1 MQLNIF
7 STSPVI
13 MDKPVVEIETG
24 TTWFSVKCDPNGKLP
39 CGLNIARFVQFN
51 LVQKDYDPR
60 LGIWRT
66 LYNYTAYD
74 KENNKALFPRY
85 ALNAFITFLGEDYDI
100 RITEV
105 RPVMSRDI
113 KISMKRG
120 FELREHQKE
129 LFNFFISEGSY
140 KPLSAQ
146 CGQGK
151 CLRNSELI
159 KIPGGWKRMGDIRV
173 GDLVTAR
180 DGTAVEVTG
189 VYPQGVK
196 QLYVVGFEDGRSLQ
210 CTADHLWTVTLAR
223 SFDGGAKAK
232 QKQFVLSTKELM
244 EEFAK
249 PSNRGRIH
257 IPLIDSE
264 KIPDIE
270 LPLDP
275 YVLGVLIG
283 DGGLSGKQIRL
294 TTDDWIINKVLD
306 RLGPGYEARDIVRN
320 KYAVDYCRDVLIT
333 YSPAPFDN
341 PLRHTLTSIGLMGL
355 RSWEKF
361 IPDIYLNGS
370 TEQRMDLI
378 RGLMDT
384 DGYISD
390 PKKSL
395 GRNGK
400 PPKCG
405 SPEFST
411 TSERLADQFRK
422 LIWSVGGIC
431 KCRTKIPVY
440 TYKGEHKCGRLAY
453 IIRFRVKHLDD
464 FVSLPRK
471 KELATHENQYTH
483 KLKLRVTGV
492 APILNKE
499 ECTCISVN
507 HPEQLY
513 VAGDYIAT
521 HNTAVSIAASCY
533 YGKVVL
539 IVLGFLIDQWF
550 KSIRQFTNVK
560 RDDIYVIKGFE
571 ALKDLWEMIQNG
583 FKPKIVICS
592 TRTLS
597 LYAVDRKEPYDSL
610 PTYHE
615 LLEALGV
622 GTIIMDEV
630 HLNFYANTQIDLL
643 SNVEHNIYLS
653 ATYLRNDPQGKK
665 IFNLVFPKELVFG
678 GSEVVKYTK
687 VIIISYDLGIPDHA
701 IARFKVIKGYLHAKY
716 ESFLLRN
723 KRYFERFIDE
733 ILRRTIDQ
741 YFIPVRSSE
750 QKLLILCQTKS
761 FVLQVVESLKK
772 LYPKLAPVPY
782 FSGDSTYGK
791 ARMLEHKIIVST
803 IKSSSTGL
811 DIKKLKVCINT
822 VSFASEPQAAQCMGR
837 LRRIPNEDTF
847 FIDYYNREVSSQCWH
862 IQNRKKAYRDRALS
876 IDETSYN

>member
-1 MQLNIF
+1 MQLDIF

-85 ALNAFITFLGEDYDI
+85 ALNAFVTFLGEDYDI

-105 RPVMSRDI
+105 KPVMSRDI

-151 CLRNSELI
+151 ACVHGTLVHTPHGKVPIETL
-159 KIPGGWKRMGDIRV
+159 KV
-173 GDLVTAR
+173 GDEVVAW
-180 DGTAVEVTG
+180 DGTVTKVTG
-189 VYPQGVK
+189 VYPQGK
-196 QLYVVGFEDGRSLQ
+196 RDIFAVVFPGGRHVEV
-210 CTADHLWTVTLAR
+210 DREHLWTVTTSKNATMPNTGAR
-223 SFDGGAKAK
+223 FLEDDTWQVYTTGEILEGMRSGIDYFIPAYLGCDKVTGADKLRIAGIMRSGEDAATCIAVDHPDEL
-232 QKQFVLSTKELM
+232 FVVE
-244 EEFAK
+244 
-249 PSNRGRIH
+249 
-257 IPLIDSE
+257 D
-264 KIPDIE
+264 
-270 LPLDP
+270 
-275 YVLGVLIG
+275 
-283 DGGLSGKQIRL
+283 
-294 TTDDWIINKVLD
+294 
-306 RLGPGYEARDIVRN
+306 DIV
-320 KYAVDYCRDVLIT
+320 
-333 YSPAPFDN
+333 
-341 PLRHTLTSIGLMGL
+341 
-355 RSWEKF
+355 
-361 IPDIYLNGS
+361 
-370 TEQRMDLI
+370 
-378 RGLMDT
+378 
-384 DGYISD
+384 
-390 PKKSL
+390 
-395 GRNGK
+395 
-400 PPKCG
+400 
-405 SPEFST
+405 
-411 TSERLADQFRK
+411 
-422 LIWSVGGIC
+422 
-431 KCRTKIPVY
+431 
-440 TYKGEHKCGRLAY
+440 
-453 IIRFRVKHLDD
+453 
-464 FVSLPRK
+464 
-471 KELATHENQYTH
+471 
-483 KLKLRVTGV
+483 
-492 APILNKE
+492 
-499 ECTCISVN
+499 
-507 HPEQLY
+507 
-513 VAGDYIAT
+513 T

-653 ATYLRNDPQGKK
+653 ATYLRSDPQGKK

-811 DIKKLKVCINT
+811 DIKNLKVCINT

>member
-1 MQLNIF
+1 MQVLKLDYLVDSLILLLHDNKPEYQNLIQKVIAIF
-7 STSPVI
+7 ETEKPGVVTVT
-13 MDKPVVEIETG
+13 DKDNDV
-24 TTWFSVKCDPNGKLP
+24 GKLYIYLIKEVMELGITVEDKKDIDAFILKFKSNP
-39 CGLNIARFVQFN
+39 LLTKDPELFTTLKGIFTDLEPLEEDRKTRIIQRLSNEILINSSGELMKRAFGRLANVADDLNKQQAVLKDITDICAEVVKMNEDGVALTTTEDENIAR
-51 LVQKDYDPR
+51 
-60 LGIWRT
+60 
-66 LYNYTAYD
+66 TANFAN
-74 KENNKALFPRY
+74 KEELTKALKVYNTTTVVNRFKTGLQAMNR
-85 ALNAFITFLGEDYDI
+85 ALNG
-100 RITEV
+100 
-105 RPVMSRDI
+105 
-113 KISMKRG
+113 G
-120 FELREHQKE
+120 FAQ
-129 LFNFFISEGSY
+129 GSSIVFAALAY
-140 KPLSAQ
+140 S
-146 CGQGK
+146 GK
-151 CLRNSELI
+151 AARNGTLVLTPHGRVPIETL
-159 KIPGGWKRMGDIRV
+159 KV
-173 GDLVTAR
+173 GDEVMAW
-180 DGTAVEVTG
+180 DGTVTFVTG
-189 VYPQGVK
+189 VFPQGVRPI
-196 QLYVVGFEDGRSLQ
+196 YRVDFPDGRHVEV
-210 CTADHLWTVTLAR
+210 DREHLWTVTTSKNATVPNDGAR
-223 SFDGGAKAK
+223 FLEDDTWQVYTTGEILEGMRSGIDYFIPAYLGCDKVTGADKLRIAGIMRSGEDAATCIAVDHPDEL
-232 QKQFVLSTKELM
+232 FVVE
-244 EEFAK
+244 
-249 PSNRGRIH
+249 
-257 IPLIDSE
+257 D
-264 KIPDIE
+264 
-270 LPLDP
+270 
-275 YVLGVLIG
+275 
-283 DGGLSGKQIRL
+283 
-294 TTDDWIINKVLD
+294 
-306 RLGPGYEARDIVRN
+306 DIV
-320 KYAVDYCRDVLIT
+320 
-333 YSPAPFDN
+333 
-341 PLRHTLTSIGLMGL
+341 
-355 RSWEKF
+355 
-361 IPDIYLNGS
+361 
-370 TEQRMDLI
+370 
-378 RGLMDT
+378 
-384 DGYISD
+384 
-390 PKKSL
+390 
-395 GRNGK
+395 
-400 PPKCG
+400 
-405 SPEFST
+405 
-411 TSERLADQFRK
+411 
-422 LIWSVGGIC
+422 
-431 KCRTKIPVY
+431 
-440 TYKGEHKCGRLAY
+440 
-453 IIRFRVKHLDD
+453 
-464 FVSLPRK
+464 
-471 KELATHENQYTH
+471 
-483 KLKLRVTGV
+483 
-492 APILNKE
+492 
-499 ECTCISVN
+499 
-507 HPEQLY
+507 
-513 VAGDYIAT
+513 T

-653 ATYLRNDPQGKK
+653 ATYLRSDPQGKK

-811 DIKKLKVCINT
+811 DIKNLKVCINT